1 MIILQEA
8 EEIEN
13 KSHSLKRQLSTKGY
27 TSKYRFSDIRTES
40 PAMISCI
47 KKAERIARI
56 DKTTLIMGES
66 GTGKELMAQSLH
78 SASGRRNYPFV
89 SINCAAIAPSLLES
103 ELFGYAEGAFTGS
116 KKGRKNRSV

>member
-66 GTGKELMAQSLH
+66 GTGKELMPPAGEIILL
-78 SASGRRNYPFV
+78 SALTVPPLRRSF
-89 SINCAAIAPSLLES
+89 
-103 ELFGYAEGAFTGS
+103 
-116 KKGRKNRSV
+116 

>member
-1 MIILQEA
+1 MYPAGKASLVFNMECIIRGDNRGCNYMIILQEA

-47 KKAERIARI
+47 KKRRGSQG
-56 DKTTLIMGES
+56 LI
-66 GTGKELMAQSLH
+66 KRL
-78 SASGRRNYPFV
+78 
-89 SINCAAIAPSLLES
+89 
-103 ELFGYAEGAFTGS
+103 
-116 KKGRKNRSV
+116 